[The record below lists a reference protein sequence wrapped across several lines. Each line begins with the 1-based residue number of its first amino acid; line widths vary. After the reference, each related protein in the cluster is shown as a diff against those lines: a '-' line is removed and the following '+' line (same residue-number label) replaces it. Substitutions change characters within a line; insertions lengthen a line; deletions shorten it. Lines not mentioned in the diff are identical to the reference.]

1 MYQLPRTPPPLDL
14 ELYPRVSQVGAAG
27 GNGYH
32 LQASD
37 LAGIQEKFEEIAAL
51 MEDTGLDEHL

>member
-1 MYQLPRTPPPLDL
+1 MNEIISGVQ
-14 ELYPRVSQVGAAG
+14 AAG